1 MIMTGKEPEPIL
13 SDDERED
20 YDLSES
26 GDWVEVDDAGSRN
39 ADLQA
44 AARRHL
50 AGLPRRRISIAI
62 PERDLLRLKTKAAE
76 KGMPYQTLINSI
88 LHEYVEG

>member
-13 SDDERED
+13 CDDERED

-50 AGLPRRRISIAI
+50 ASLPHRRISIAI
-62 PERDLLRLKTKAAE
+62 PERDFLRLMTKAAE
-76 KGMPYQTLINSI
+76 KGMRYQTLINSI
-88 LHEYVEG
+88 LHEYAEG